1 MKGKRFLG
9 FLLIS
14 LMGLRAGTAAMWSLQ
29 EPLPAGSFPRGVAAG
44 DVTGDGAANLV
55 VANFGSQTFI
65 GQTVDQAGQETFGST
80 VQLFTPSSS
89 GLVLM
94 DSIQTGASNRGV
106 AILPAQGED
115 ESRIFVT
122 AYDRNQLMVFRV
134 HQGKLQKIQEAPVPA
149 QPVGVT
155 VARRTLES
163 PIEVAVACFGADRLV
178 VFPLDDNG
186 RLQVEARSE
195 VAVGDGPT
203 QVIAADFEQDGE
215 KEFWVA
221 SLLAQRVDR
230 VRREN
235 GAWVSEAAL
244 TFEPGCS
251 PAALAAA
258 DFDADGLLDLTGVC
272 FASNQ
277 VFAAFQ
283 KPEGGL
289 GAPVFGALSGEHPNG
304 LCAADFNRDGAS
316 EIVVAVRDSDQVELW
331 RANDGAL
338 TRIETLKTAEDDD
351 TRLGPVEAA
360 VLDADQD
367 GDLDFVVSHMRTG
380 TLRVFHQEGD
390 AVSSTPTPAPEGDL
404 PLVAEVKAGPSVSDG
419 KKPIRF
425 FFTLGKPA
433 KVELSIYTLDGT
445 RIFTTTVEGHQGENQ
460 LLWQARNQARQAV
473 ASGLYLYDLEIRF
486 ADGTLERRRGKIA
499 IVR

>member
-1 MKGKRFLG
+1 MREKKFLG
-9 FLLIS
+9 FLLIFV
-14 LMGLRAGTAAMWSLQ
+14 MGLRAGSAATWSLQ
-29 EPLPAGSFPRGVAAG
+29 EPLTAGSFPRGIAAG
-44 DVTGDGAANLV
+44 DVTGDGAADLV

-65 GQTVDQAGQETFGST
+65 GQPVDQAAQETPGST
-80 VQLFTPSSS
+80 VQLFSASSS
-89 GLVLM
+89 GLVLTHTL
-94 DSIQTGASNRGV
+94 QTGASNRGV
-106 AILPAQGED
+106 AVLPAQGES
-115 ESRIFVT
+115 EGRIFVT

-149 QPVGVT
+149 QPVGVA
-155 VARRTLES
+155 VARRTS
-163 PIEVAVACFGADRLV
+163 KGPYEVAVACFGAARLAI
-178 VFPLDDNG
+178 FPLDGDG
-186 RLQVEARSE
+186 RLQVEGRSE
-195 VAVGDGPT
+195 VPVGDGPT

-215 KEFWVA
+215 KEFWVTGL
-221 SLLAQRVDR
+221 SAQRVDR

-244 TFEPGCS
+244 TFESGCS

-258 DFDADGLLDLTGVC
+258 DLNADGLLDLTGVC

-289 GAPVFGALSGEHPNG
+289 EKLVFGALSGEHPNG
-304 LCAADFNRDGAS
+304 LCAADFDRDGAS

-331 RANDGAL
+331 GASDGAL
-338 TRIETLKTAEDDD
+338 KRIETLKITEGED

-360 VLDADQD
+360 ALDADRD

-380 TLRVFHQEGD
+380 TIRVFYQE
-390 AVSSTPTPAPEGDL
+390 ASAASSAPSPEGDL
-404 PLVAEVKAGPSVSDG
+404 PLAAEVKAGPNVSDG

-425 FFTLGKPA
+425 FFTLSKPA

-445 RIFTTTVEGHQGENQ
+445 RIFTTMVEGRQGENQ
-460 LLWQARNQARQAV
+460 LLWQAHNQARQAV